1 MIRIEKNHIGML
13 ALVVSTSVAS
23 TAFADVE
30 IKLRGRAAPHGSVVR
45 LGDVAEITSDDRQ
58 QATRLGALP
67 LMPAPAPGT
76 DRYLRTREIE
86 DMLAAQGIEV
96 GDFRFGGVDQ
106 VAISATDTS
115 GATDDGGKAGGEAS
129 DKAGGEVRKPMN
141 RHAAILAGFNSERPT
156 KPLDDSRAKELR
168 QRLNHI
174 ILNYLD
180 AKTGRVDAWKIEC
193 DVADRELAKL
203 NAATSDPVCQGGS
216 EPWTGRQRFLI
227 SFATA
232 DGQVQMPIFADVA
245 PPAVPVVVAI
255 RPIAHGDVIKAADV
269 EMRTVDSGSKRMGQ
283 RAPAESVEKLIGMEA
298 RQSIQAGEIVFADQ
312 VQSPVLVK
320 RGDIITVTSQT
331 GGIRVRTSAR
341 ALKDGAHGELVQVES
356 LGSRQKY
363 DARIVGPREAAVFA
377 LSRPEAPERPQ
388 RINTARR

>member
-1 MIRIEKNHIGML
+1 MTRIKKRYSCLL
-13 ALVVSTSVAS
+13 ALIISMSAAA
-23 TAFADVE
+23 TALADVE

-45 LGDVAEITSDDRQ
+45 LGDVADISSDDRQ
-58 QATRLGALP
+58 QARQLGGLP

-76 DRYLRTREIE
+76 ERYLRTREIE

-106 VAISATDTS
+106 VAISATDAS
-115 GATDDGGKAGGEAS
+115 AASDDGGKVGG
-129 DKAGGEVRKPMN
+129 KAGDSAGDDVRKPMN

-156 KPLDDSRAKELR
+156 KAMDDSRAKELR
-168 QRLNHI
+168 QRLNRI
-174 ILNYLD
+174 VLKYLD
-180 AKTGRVDAWKIEC
+180 AKTGRVDAWKVEC
-193 DVADRELAKL
+193 DVVDRELAKL
-203 NAATSDPVCQGGS
+203 NVATSDPVCQGGS
-216 EPWTGRQRFLI
+216 EPWTGRQRFLM

-255 RPIAHGDVIKAADV
+255 RPIVHGDVIKAADI
-269 EMRTVDSGSKRMGQ
+269 EMRTVDSGSKMMSQ
-283 RAPAESVEKLIGMEA
+283 RAVAESVEKLIGMEA

-312 VQSPVLVK
+312 VQSPILVK
-320 RGDIITVTSQT
+320 RGDLITVTSQS
-331 GGIRVRTSAR
+331 GGIRVRTSAL

-377 LSRPEAPERPQ
+377 LSRPEAPEQPQ